1 MDARAGLIARPLR
14 GVVRRLV
21 PFVSR
26 HRLLVNLAAR
36 AFSAFPSL
44 KLRLR
49 ALASAPLP
57 AVAEHLDDAQ
67 LRVLIDLREPA
78 RPPR

>member
-1 MDARAGLIARPLR
+1 LIPRLARAAL
-14 GVVRRLV
+14 RRLV

-26 HRLLVNLAAR
+26 HPRLVGLAAR
-36 AFSAFPSL
+36 AFAAFPSL

-49 ALASAPLP
+49 ALASQPLP
-57 AVAEHLDDAQ
+57 SVADHLDDAQ
-67 LRVLIDLREPA
+67 LRVLLDLRGAA

>member
-1 MDARAGLIARPLR
+1 MIAGLLR
-14 GVVRRLV
+14 GAVRRLV

-36 AFSAFPSL
+36 AFAAFPSL

-49 ALASAPLP
+49 ALSTSPLP
-57 AVAEHLDDAQ
+57 AVAQHLDDAQ
-67 LRVLIDLREPA
+67 LRVLMDLREPA
-78 RPPR
+78 RPLR